1 MIYYIGYY
9 IDNEYIHQMKN
20 VVSSISKMNYIS
32 SLLENED
39 SVTLI
44 SRSYSIINKI
54 MYSRKKKIGDSSYL
68 INFKSY
74 WSFGRITQNL
84 NRLYVNKQ
92 LENYCLKNIKS
103 TDVVVI
109 YHSTDD
115 LKLIELLKQKIG
127 CKIVLEVEEIYA
139 DVTNDKDL
147 KLRELKAFENCDGF
161 IISVEEL
168 YQALKIKK
176 PYIVINGTYKPE
188 SLREVSFDD
197 TMIHCVYAGTFDQTK
212 GGALAAVKAAEFL
225 PKQYHM
231 HILGF
236 GTEKQVIN
244 LKNEINKV
252 QNKTNC
258 ILTYDGLKSGEEY
271 IEFLQKCHIGLCTQ
285 IPDAKYVET
294 SFPSKI
300 LVYLANGLRVLSV
313 YIPTIANSKVGNLLY
328 YYNEQNPQVIAQ
340 AIRNIDISKPYN
352 SRNELITIDNLAKN
366 EIKELIRNVKK

>member
-1 MIYYIGYY
+1 MIYYVGYY
-9 IDNEYIHQMKN
+9 MDYEYLHQVKAA
-20 VVSSISKMNYIS
+20 VSAVSKMNYIAT
-32 SLLENED
+32 LLKVID
-39 SVTLI
+39 SVSI
-44 SRSYSIINKI
+44 VSRSYSIVNKQ
-54 MYSRKKKIGDSSYL
+54 MKARELKIDDSLNL

-74 WSFGRITQNL
+74 RSLGRITRNL

-340 AIRNIDISKPYN
+340 AIRKIDISKPYN

>member
-1 MIYYIGYY
+1 MLYYIGYY
-9 IDNEYIHQMKN
+9 IDNEYIHQMKT

-54 MYSRKKKIGDSSYL
+54 MYSREKKIGDSSYL

-92 LENYCLKNIKS
+92 LESFCLKNIKS

>member
-1 MIYYIGYY
+1 MIYYVGYY
-9 IDNEYIHQMKN
+9 MDYEYLHQVKAA
-20 VVSSISKMNYIS
+20 VSAVSKMNYIAT
-32 SLLENED
+32 LLKVID
-39 SVTLI
+39 SVSI
-44 SRSYSIINKI
+44 VSRSYSIVNKQ
-54 MYSRKKKIGDSSYL
+54 MKARELKIDDSLNL

-74 WSFGRITQNL
+74 RSLGRITRNL

-197 TMIHCVYAGTFDQTK
+197 TMIHCVYAGTFNQTK

>member
-54 MYSRKKKIGDSSYL
+54 MYSREKKIGDSSYL

-92 LENYCLKNIKS
+92 LESFCLNNIKS

-168 YQALKIKK
+168 YQALKIEK

-197 TMIHCVYAGTFDQTK
+197 SMIHCVYAGTFDQIK

-252 QNKTNC
+252 KNKTDC
-258 ILTYDGLKSGEEY
+258 ILTYDGLKSGDEY

-313 YIPTIANSKVGNLLY
+313 FIPTIANSKVGNLLY
-328 YYNEQNPQVIAQ
+328 YYNDQNPQVIAQ

>member
-1 MIYYIGYY
+1 MIYYVGYY
-9 IDNEYIHQMKN
+9 MDYEYLHQVKAA
-20 VVSSISKMNYIS
+20 VSAVSKMNYIAT
-32 SLLENED
+32 LLKVID
-39 SVTLI
+39 SVSI
-44 SRSYSIINKI
+44 VSRSYSIVNKQ
-54 MYSRKKKIGDSSYL
+54 MKARELKIDDSLNL

-74 WSFGRITQNL
+74 RSLGRITRNL

-92 LENYCLKNIKS
+92 LESFCLKNIKS

-168 YQALKIKK
+168 YQALEIEK
-176 PYIVINGTYKPE
+176 PYIVINGTYEPE
-188 SLREVSFDD
+188 PIREVSFND
-197 TMIHCVYAGTFDQTK
+197 TKIHCIYAGTFDQTK

-225 PKQYHM
+225 PKEYHV

-236 GTEKQVIN
+236 GTEKQVENI
-244 LKNEINKV
+244 KNEINKV
-252 QNKTNC
+252 QNKVNC
-258 ILTYDGLKSGEEY
+258 ILTYDGLKSGDEY

-285 IPDAKYVET
+285 IPDAKYVQT

-313 YIPTIANSKVGNLLY
+313 YIPAIANSKVGNLLY
-328 YYNEQNPQVIAQ
+328 YYNDQNPQVIAQ

>member
-1 MIYYIGYY
+1 MIYYVGYY
-9 IDNEYIHQMKN
+9 MDYEYLHQVKAA
-20 VVSSISKMNYIS
+20 VSAVSKMNYIAT
-32 SLLENED
+32 LLKVID
-39 SVTLI
+39 SVSI
-44 SRSYSIINKI
+44 VSRSYSIVNKQ
-54 MYSRKKKIGDSSYL
+54 MKARELKIDDSLNL

-74 WSFGRITQNL
+74 HSLGRITRNL

-147 KLRELKAFENCDGF
+147 KLIELKAFENCDGF

>member
-1 MIYYIGYY
+1 MDY
-9 IDNEYIHQMKN
+9 EYLHQVKAA
-20 VVSSISKMNYIS
+20 VSAVSKMNYIAT
-32 SLLENED
+32 LLKVID
-39 SVTLI
+39 SVSI
-44 SRSYSIINKI
+44 VSRSYSIVNKQ
-54 MYSRKKKIGDSSYL
+54 MKARELKIDDSLNL

-74 WSFGRITQNL
+74 RSLGRITRNL

-197 TMIHCVYAGTFDQTK
+197 TMIHCVYAGTFNQTK

>member
-9 IDNEYIHQMKN
+9 IDNEYIHQMKT

-54 MYSRKKKIGDSSYL
+54 MYSREKKIGDSSYL

-92 LENYCLKNIKS
+92 LESFCLKNIKS

-197 TMIHCVYAGTFDQTK
+197 TKIHCIYAGTFDQTK

-225 PKQYHM
+225 PKEYHV

-236 GTEKQVIN
+236 GTEKQVENI
-244 LKNEINKV
+244 KNEINKV
-252 QNKTNC
+252 QNKVNC
-258 ILTYDGLKSGEEY
+258 ILTYDGLKSGDEY

-285 IPDAKYVET
+285 IPDAKYVQT

-313 YIPTIANSKVGNLLY
+313 YIPAIANSKVGNLLY
-328 YYNEQNPQVIAQ
+328 YYNDQNPQVIAQ

>member
-1 MIYYIGYY
+1 MIYYVGYY
-9 IDNEYIHQMKN
+9 MDYEYLHQVKAA
-20 VVSSISKMNYIS
+20 VSAVSKMNYIAT
-32 SLLENED
+32 LLKVID
-39 SVTLI
+39 SVSI
-44 SRSYSIINKI
+44 VSRSYSIVNKQ
-54 MYSRKKKIGDSSYL
+54 MKARELKIDDSLNL

-74 WSFGRITQNL
+74 RSLGRITRNL

-197 TMIHCVYAGTFDQTK
+197 TMIHCVYAGTFDQAK

>member
-9 IDNEYIHQMKN
+9 IDNEYIHQMKT

-54 MYSRKKKIGDSSYL
+54 MYSREKKIGDSSYL

-92 LENYCLKNIKS
+92 LESFCLNNIKS

-340 AIRNIDISKPYN
+340 AIRNIEISKPYN

>member
-1 MIYYIGYY
+1 M
-9 IDNEYIHQMKN
+9 
-20 VVSSISKMNYIS
+20 
-32 SLLENED
+32 
-39 SVTLI
+39 
-44 SRSYSIINKI
+44 
-54 MYSRKKKIGDSSYL
+54 
-68 INFKSY
+68 
-74 WSFGRITQNL
+74 
-84 NRLYVNKQ
+84 
-92 LENYCLKNIKS
+92 
-103 TDVVVI
+103 
-109 YHSTDD
+109 
-115 LKLIELLKQKIG
+115 
-127 CKIVLEVEEIYA
+127 
-139 DVTNDKDL
+139 
-147 KLRELKAFENCDGF
+147 
-161 IISVEEL
+161 EEL

>member
-1 MIYYIGYY
+1 MIYYVGYY
-9 IDNEYIHQMKN
+9 MDYEYLHQVKAA
-20 VVSSISKMNYIS
+20 VSAVSKMNYIAT
-32 SLLENED
+32 LLKVID
-39 SVTLI
+39 SVSI
-44 SRSYSIINKI
+44 VSRSYSIVNKQ
-54 MYSRKKKIGDSSYL
+54 MKARELKIDDSLNL

-74 WSFGRITQNL
+74 RSLGRITRNL

-92 LENYCLKNIKS
+92 LESFCLNNIKS

-252 QNKTNC
+252 QSKTNC

>member
-1 MIYYIGYY
+1 MIYYVGYY
-9 IDNEYIHQMKN
+9 MDYEYLHQVKAA
-20 VVSSISKMNYIS
+20 VSAVSKMNYIAT
-32 SLLENED
+32 LLKVID
-39 SVTLI
+39 SVSI
-44 SRSYSIINKI
+44 VSRSYSIVNKQ
-54 MYSRKKKIGDSSYL
+54 MKARELKIDDSLNL

-74 WSFGRITQNL
+74 RSLGRITRNL

-92 LENYCLKNIKS
+92 LESFCLKNIKS

-168 YQALKIKK
+168 YQALEIEK
-176 PYIVINGTYKPE
+176 PYIVINGTYEPE
-188 SLREVSFDD
+188 PLREVSFND
-197 TMIHCVYAGTFDQTK
+197 TKIHCIYAGTFDQTK

-225 PKQYHM
+225 PKEYHV

-236 GTEKQVIN
+236 GTEKQVENI
-244 LKNEINKV
+244 KNEINKV
-252 QNKTNC
+252 QNKVNC
-258 ILTYDGLKSGEEY
+258 ILTYDGLKSGDEY

-285 IPDAKYVET
+285 IPDAKYVQT

-313 YIPTIANSKVGNLLY
+313 YIPAIANSKVGNLLY
-328 YYNEQNPQVIAQ
+328 YYNDQNPQVIAQ

>member
-1 MIYYIGYY
+1 MIYYVGYY
-9 IDNEYIHQMKN
+9 MDYEYLHQVKAA
-20 VVSSISKMNYIS
+20 VSAVSKMNYIAT
-32 SLLENED
+32 LLKVID
-39 SVTLI
+39 SVSI
-44 SRSYSIINKI
+44 VSRSYSIVNKQ
-54 MYSRKKKIGDSSYL
+54 MKARELKIDDSLNL

-74 WSFGRITQNL
+74 RSLGRITRNL

>member
-9 IDNEYIHQMKN
+9 IDNEYIHQMKT

-54 MYSRKKKIGDSSYL
+54 MYSREKKIGDSSYL

-92 LENYCLKNIKS
+92 LESFCLKNIKS

-197 TMIHCVYAGTFDQTK
+197 TKIHCIYAGTFDQTK

-236 GTEKQVIN
+236 GTEKQVENI
-244 LKNEINKV
+244 KNEINKV

-340 AIRNIDISKPYN
+340 AIRKIDISKPYN

>member
-54 MYSRKKKIGDSSYL
+54 MYSREKKIGDSSYL

-92 LENYCLKNIKS
+92 LESFCLNNIKS

-252 QNKTNC
+252 QSKTNC

-271 IEFLQKCHIGLCTQ
+271 IKFLQKCHIGLCTQ

-328 YYNEQNPQVIAQ
+328 YYTEQNPQVIAQ

>member
-9 IDNEYIHQMKN
+9 IDNEYIHQMKT

-54 MYSRKKKIGDSSYL
+54 MYSREKKIGDSSYL

-92 LENYCLKNIKS
+92 LESFCLKNIKS

>member
-9 IDNEYIHQMKN
+9 IDNEYIHQMKT

-54 MYSRKKKIGDSSYL
+54 MYSREKKIGDSSYL

-92 LENYCLKNIKS
+92 LESFCLKNIKS

-328 YYNEQNPQVIAQ
+328 YYDEQNPRVIAQ